1 MSLSSRTPSI
11 LPMPRHMIRMKKVW
25 AISSYTH
32 TSYPQTLTC
41 ESNKLQHIFQQK
53 ANRGKTHTK
62 GLMRVSQGKVE
73 GLFFSSPG
81 ERKSSLVA
89 RGWRFWTLEQVKQID
104 SSSLAP
110 THSKHRNGAGQ
121 PQWSSLL
128 WRFIDFV
135 PHDGQ
140 SFLLL
145 RKNHMPIICQSN
157 GISYCWWFRNPIP
170 NHPEWC

>member
-1 MSLSSRTPSI
+1 ME
-11 LPMPRHMIRMKKVW
+11 KVW

-41 ESNKLQHIFQQK
+41 ESNKLQHISNKKQTGE
-53 ANRGKTHTK
+53 NTH
-62 GLMRVSQGKVE
+62 E
-73 GLFFSSPG
+73 GPHARLS
-81 ERKSSLVA
+81 RKSGRTVLFLS
-89 RGWRFWTLEQVKQID
+89 WRKKIFIDGSWMTLLDLGTGKQID

-110 THSKHRNGAGQ
+110 THSKHRNGAWQ

-145 RKNHMPIICQSN
+145 GKNRMPIICQSN

-170 NHPEWC
+170 NHLEWC